1 MVDHIN
7 NGEQGLSVREK
18 LNTVIDRTND
28 LMGIEDQVEANKNLS
43 QQNKDKID
51 SLSEEVKDLDV
62 TVLDNKIDKE
72 IQDRIDGDANLQG
85 QIDNLSTSDNDFQDQ
100 IDDLVVVDEG
110 LQDQIDAIVA
120 ELGDGASYFAGNRE
134 GCCRKG
140 CYGGEGR
147 SGRSGGAREHPVL
160 KSYALT
166 IKLNHQNDDI
176 TT

>member
-1 MVDHIN
+1 MVDKIN

-72 IQDRIDGDANLQG
+72 IR
-85 QIDNLSTSDNDFQDQ
+85 T
-100 IDDLVVVDEG
+100 E
-110 LQDQIDAIVA
+110 
-120 ELGDGASYFAGNRE
+120 
-134 GCCRKG
+134 
-140 CYGGEGR
+140 
-147 SGRSGGAREHPVL
+147 
-160 KSYALT
+160 
-166 IKLNHQNDDI
+166 
-176 TT
+176 